1 MTSPAAL
8 DIIIVNFNTC
18 DALAG
23 CLQSLRRAPLKRPHT
38 VVVVD
43 NASTDG
49 SVATV
54 RAQFPG
60 VRIEALERNIGFGAA
75 NNHAMRLTTAPLVLF
90 LNSDTVVLP
99 GALDTLIDRLDAT
112 GAAAAGPRLFDA
124 RRRVEVSFGRMLSPW
139 AEFAQGIRVAL
150 ASRDAAWARP
160 YIRAITSRERFVDW
174 VSGACLLVRR
184 SAFEAAGLFDER
196 YFMYEEDVDA
206 CAALRA
212 SGGRILFTP
221 LAEIVHL
228 RGLSTG
234 RATGSQTGPTAYDRS
249 HLAFYAKHHPH
260 WVPLLR
266 WWQRLR
272 GRA

>member
-8 DIIIVNFNTC
+8 DIIVVNYNTREV
-18 DALAG
+18 LAA
-23 CLQSLRRAPLKRPHT
+23 CLQSLHHAPPQRLHT

-43 NASTDG
+43 NASTDD
-49 SVATV
+49 SAAMV
-54 RAQFPG
+54 RARFPQ
-60 VRIEALERNIGFGAA
+60 VRLEALGRNIGFGAA
-75 NNHAMRLTTAPLVLF
+75 NNHAIRSTTAPLVLL
-90 LNSDTVVLP
+90 LNSDTIAP
-99 GALDTLIDRLDAT
+99 AGAIDGLIARLEAMGAT
-112 GAAAAGPRLFDA
+112 AAGPRLVD
-124 RRRVEVSFGRMLSPW
+124 RRGLAEVSFGRMLSPW

-150 ASRDAAWARP
+150 AARDAAWSRS
-160 YIRAITSRERFVDW
+160 YIRGLTSRERFVDW

-184 SAFEAAGLFDER
+184 NAFEAAGLFDER

-212 SGGRILFTP
+212 GGGRILFTP

-228 RGLSTG
+228 RGASVG
-234 RATGSQTGPTAYDRS
+234 PAARTGPTAYDRS
-249 HLAFYAKHHPH
+249 HLAFYAKHHPR

-266 WWQRLR
+266 WWKRMR

>member
-1 MTSPAAL
+1 MTDQAAL
-8 DIIIVNFNTC
+8 DIVIVNYNTREV
-18 DALAG
+18 LAG
-23 CLQSLRRAPLKRPHT
+23 CLQSLRRSSLKRPHT

-49 SVATV
+49 SVSTV
-54 RAQFPG
+54 RAQFPD
-60 VRIEALERNIGFGAA
+60 VRIEALEHNIGFGAA

-99 GALDTLIDRLDAT
+99 GALDTLVDRLDAT
-112 GAAAAGPRLFDA
+112 GATAAGPRLFDA
-124 RRRVEVSFGRMLSPW
+124 GRRVEVSFGRMLSPW
-139 AEFAQGIRVAL
+139 TELVQGVRVAL
-150 ASRDAAWARP
+150 ATQDAPWSRS
-160 YIRAITSRERFVDW
+160 YIRRFTSREGFVDW

-212 SGGRILFTP
+212 GGGRILFTP

-228 RGLSTG
+228 RGASVG
-234 RATGSQTGPTAYDRS
+234 PAARTGPTAYDRS
-249 HLAFYAKHHPH
+249 HLAFYAKHHPR

-266 WWQRLR
+266 WWKRMR